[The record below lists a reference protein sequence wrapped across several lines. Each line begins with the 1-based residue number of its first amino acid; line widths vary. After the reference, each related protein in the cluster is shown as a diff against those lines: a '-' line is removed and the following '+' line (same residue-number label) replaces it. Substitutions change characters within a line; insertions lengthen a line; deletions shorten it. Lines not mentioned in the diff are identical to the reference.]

1 MSVPK
6 RISRIRFGLISPQ
19 EFRKMSVVKIITADT
34 YDDDGFPIE
43 MGLMDPRLGVIDPG
57 LRCRSCGGRPGEC
70 PGHFGHIDLIAP
82 VIHVGFAKLIRK
94 ILRAVCRSCSR
105 LMISAADKTEY
116 LRRIQ
121 ELERLGQITE
131 KVVNEVFTEAR
142 KHKNCP
148 YCSAPQQE
156 IKFERPLSYI
166 EEGHKLT
173 ASDIRDRF
181 EKIPDEDI
189 KVMGMNPETARPEW
203 IILTVLPVPPV
214 TMRPSITLESGQ
226 RSEDDLTHKLVDIIR
241 INQRFQENREAGAPQ
256 LIIEDLWELLQ
267 YHVTTF
273 LDNTVSG
280 VPPARHR
287 SGRPLK
293 TLSQRLKGKEG
304 RFRGSLSGKRVNF
317 SARTVISPDPNL
329 SINDVGV
336 PKDVAMELSVPIVVN
351 SRNKD
356 IVKTFV
362 ERGPDRHPGVN
373 YVTRADGKRV
383 KVTDK
388 NCAEVAEQIDV
399 GWKIDRQ
406 LADGDIVL
414 FNRQPS
420 LHRMSIMSHRV
431 KVMPY
436 KTFRLNP
443 AVCPPYNADF
453 DGDEMNL
460 HVPQNEEARAEA
472 EILMRVQENI
482 LSPRFGGPIIGGI
495 HDYVTGSFLLTHG
508 SKPIDSKGV
517 MELLK
522 KFDLSDLPEPAGH
535 ADGEPYWT
543 GKQVFSTILPK
554 GLNLTFKADFC
565 YNCEVCR
572 REECEHDAFVVIRD
586 GQLLQGTIDA
596 EAVGAFKGKITDRV
610 IKEFS
615 PSVASEF
622 LDRMTLLALRGIM
635 YAGFSFGID
644 DEDIPKDAAM
654 QIDET
659 TRTAREKVGQLIDAY
674 KAGELEP
681 LPGRTLDETLEMR
694 IMQTLGKARDTA
706 GKIASRYLGLDNSG
720 VVMAV
725 SGARGSML
733 NLTQMAACVGQQSVR
748 GERIK
753 RGYAGRTLPH
763 FQKGDLGAEAHG
775 FVESSYKDGLTP
787 TEFFFHAIGGRE
799 GLVDTAIR
807 TSQSGYLQRRLVN
820 ALQDLEVRYD
830 GTVQETRG
838 MIVQFQYGEDGV
850 DASRRDYA
858 SPDNVK
864 RIINRVLQR
873 EKA

>member
-6 RISRIRFGLISPQ
+6 RISRIRFGLLSPQ

-94 ILRAVCRSCSR
+94 LLRAVCRSCSR
-105 LMISAADKTEY
+105 LMISSGDKTEY

-121 ELERLGQITE
+121 EQERLGQITE

-166 EEGHKLT
+166 EDGHKLT

-181 EKIPDEDI
+181 EKIPDDDT

-203 IILTVLPVPPV
+203 MILTVLPVPPV

-267 YHVTTF
+267 YHITTF

-336 PKDVAMELSVPIVVN
+336 PMDVAMELSVPIVIN

-373 YVTRADGKRV
+373 YVTRADGRRV

-399 GWKIDRQ
+399 GWKVDRQ

-508 SKPIDSKGV
+508 NKPIDSKGV

-522 KFDLSDLPEPAGH
+522 KFDLSDLPEPAGRI
-535 ADGEPYWT
+535 DGEPYWT

-554 GLNLTFKADFC
+554 GLNLTFRADFC

-572 REECEHDAFVVIRD
+572 KEECEHDAFVVIRD
-586 GQLLQGTIDA
+586 GLLLRGTIDA

-753 RGYAGRTLPH
+753 RGYASRTLPH

-838 MIVQFQYGEDGV
+838 MIVQFKYGEDGV

>member
-1 MSVPK
+1 
-6 RISRIRFGLISPQ
+6 
-19 EFRKMSVVKIITADT
+19 MSVVKIITADT

-94 ILRAVCRSCSR
+94 IVRAVCRSCSR
-105 LMISAADKTEY
+105 LMISAGDKTEY

-142 KHKNCP
+142 KHKTCP
-148 YCSAPQQE
+148 YCNAPQQE

-166 EEGHKLT
+166 EDGHKLT

-189 KVMGMNPETARPEW
+189 QVMGMNPETARPEW
-203 IILTVLPVPPV
+203 MILTVLPVPPV

-351 SRNKD
+351 ARNKD

-362 ERGPDRHPGVN
+362 ERGPERHPGVN
-373 YVTRADGKRV
+373 YVTRADGRRV

-388 NCAEVAEQIDV
+388 NCAEVAEQIDT
-399 GWKIDRQ
+399 GWRVDRQ

-420 LHRMSIMSHRV
+420 LHRMSIMAHRV

-460 HVPQNEEARAEA
+460 HVPQTEEARAEA

-517 MELLK
+517 MELCK

-543 GKQVFSTILPK
+543 GKQVFSTILPR

-572 REECEHDAFVVIRD
+572 GEECEHDAFVVIRD
-586 GQLLQGTIDA
+586 GRLLRGTIDA

-644 DEDIPKDAAM
+644 DEDIPKDAVM

-659 TRTAREKVGQLIDAY
+659 TRAAREKVEQLIEAY

-753 RGYAGRTLPH
+753 RGYAARTLPH